1 MGSLRPRFRPRQ
13 LTEIEERRATLGVTI
28 AFSEPWRADLAG
40 VYVAETNEFRLIFRP
55 SDEFGGCMRF
65 LVVRRGS
72 KSVPDVLIGSGVVDT
87 EQAAMAAAEQMA
99 ERCARPRKS
108 AHHKRQSMV
117 G

>member
-1 MGSLRPRFRPRQ
+1 MAQ
-13 LTEIEERRATLGVTI
+13 
-28 AFSEPWRADLAG
+28 SEPWRVEGAG
-40 VYVAETNEFRLIFRP
+40 VYLAESDEFRLIIRP
-55 SDEFGGCMRF
+55 SDEIGGSMRF

-87 EQAAMAAAEQMA
+87 KQAAMAAAEQMA